1 MLGIRPGEAV
11 VHIGAH
17 VLPLGVRL
25 DHVPVGVLLH
35 LNRDQ
40 LIDVV
45 RGDSAVR
52 RNAEDAIFL
61 RRSCRSSDLPDVLAR
76 IGVDLHAQGFLGAG
90 ALGHE
95 ACSRRSLRFLLSSPG
110 AFLGPRTNVFQG
122 SVHSCLCV
130 FHRTRSVPLEGQT
143 GGSVI

>member
-1 MLGIRPGEAV
+1 MFRVGPGEAV

-17 VLPLGVRL
+17 MLPLWIRL

-35 LNRDQ
+35 LNGDQ

-45 RGDSAVR
+45 RGDPAVR
-52 RNAEDAIFL
+52 RNAEDSIFL

-76 IGVDLHAQGFLGAG
+76 ISVDLDAQGFLGAG

-95 ACSRRSLRFLLSSPG
+95 ARSRRPLRFFLSSPG